1 MKRLLL
7 TFAIILQGMTLAQS
21 YAQSHAV
28 NNTDSIEIL
37 KFKNIP
43 IKGNIKDFDL
53 KMRDENFIFIGN
65 LYSTYNYIGM
75 FYGRKVDAK
84 VQYVP
89 ETKQVSKVVV
99 VFPEVGEEANDLY
112 EHLIKQLDKK
122 YRTRQENFGD
132 DELLIWSYGR
142 EYEIILSKGHSSKKV
157 FLNYTNKAKSEERY
171 YYQNKHAEWMTEH
184 QNDL

>member
-1 MKRLLL
+1 MY
-7 TFAIILQGMTLAQS
+7 F
-21 YAQSHAV
+21 H
-28 NNTDSIEIL
+28 
-37 KFKNIP
+37 
-43 IKGNIKDFDL
+43 
-53 KMRDENFIFIGN
+53 
-65 LYSTYNYIGM
+65 
-75 FYGRKVDAK
+75 GRKVDAK

-142 EYEIILSKGHSSKKV
+142 EYEIILSKDHSSKKV